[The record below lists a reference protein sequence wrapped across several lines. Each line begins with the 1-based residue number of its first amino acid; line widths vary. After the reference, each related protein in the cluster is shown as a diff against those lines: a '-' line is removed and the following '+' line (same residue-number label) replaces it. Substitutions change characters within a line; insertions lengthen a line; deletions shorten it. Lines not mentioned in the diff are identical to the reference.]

1 MKGGLSTRMGAA
13 MRHAGYHLSRRSEKR
28 KMLLIVTDGAPSD
41 IDERDPQHLRM
52 DAKKAVEELNT
63 QGIISYCLTLDH
75 SADHYV
81 QRIFG
86 QNHYTIIDNVSR
98 LPEKLPTLFASLTS

>member
-1 MKGGLSTRMGAA
+1 MILTEVLA
-13 MRHAGYHLSRRSEKR
+13 Y
-28 KMLLIVTDGAPSD
+28 D

-52 DAKKAVEELNT
+52 DAKKAAEELHT
-63 QGIISYCLTLDH
+63 QGIMSYCLTLDP

-86 QNHYTIIDNVSR
+86 QNHYTVIDNVQC

>member
-1 MKGGLSTRMGAA
+1 MILA
-13 MRHAGYHLSRRSEKR
+13 
-28 KMLLIVTDGAPSD
+28 DGSPAD

-52 DAKKAVEELNT
+52 DAKKAAEELNT
-63 QGIISYCLTLDH
+63 QGIMSYSLTLYP

-86 QNHYTIIDNVSR
+86 QNHFIVIDNVQR
-98 LPEKLPTLFASLTS
+98 LPEKLPALFASLTS